1 MNIYVNSIVGA
12 VHTIISSWDA
22 AVNSGWN
29 VCLNDEYNTDANLTP
44 WIGIY
49 SPTITF
55 NPMRAN
61 IYTPFTAELRLPVF
75 TQETDLREPSKAIAL
90 LETLTGEVYT
100 AVSCYRDL
108 LGSVNIVKGIE
119 WNPYSRI
126 VEDED
131 VLVTNE
137 LVIIAEVFA

>member
-1 MNIYVNSIVGA
+1 MNIYVNSIVNA
-12 VHTIISSWDA
+12 VYTIISSWDA
-22 AVNSGWN
+22 AVNSGWHI
-29 VCLNDEYNTDANLTP
+29 CLNDEYNTDANLTP

-49 SPTITF
+49 SPNITF

-61 IYTPFTAELRLPVF
+61 IGTPFIAELRLPIF
-75 TQETDLREPSKAIAL
+75 IQETDLREPSTAISL
-90 LETLTGEVYT
+90 LEDLTGEVYT

-108 LGSVNIVKGIE
+108 LNTVNIVKGIE

-126 VEDED
+126 IEDED